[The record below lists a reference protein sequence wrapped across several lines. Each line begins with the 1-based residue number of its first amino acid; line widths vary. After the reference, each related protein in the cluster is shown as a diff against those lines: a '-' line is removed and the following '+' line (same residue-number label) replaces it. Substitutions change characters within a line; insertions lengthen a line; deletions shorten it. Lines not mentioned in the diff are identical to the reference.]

1 MSSLDSESAVSL
13 TNDDLLRYVY
23 PDEQNNDGSGSDI
36 DVEDGRVENDS
47 DDDFQQGDNTDNTTS
62 DSETSDPGD
71 HGDAGAV
78 GVTGCSSS
86 QWSNDDFLTEIHLF
100 DAYRGPPSPQVNC
113 QSPFDYF
120 SLVFPLEAYNI
131 MARETNLYARQ
142 LLLASGVSEERLYDR
157 FQPTTVDEIRAYIG
171 LQMFMNVAPVP
182 QRTFYWKEGSLFYNN
197 WVASIMSKN
206 RFEQLGK
213 YFHLADST
221 KAVPRGQAGY
231 DPLYKVRPLI
241 SLTQES
247 FSSQFVPGRNVTV
260 DEAMIKFKGRC
271 GFLQYMPAK
280 PTKWGV
286 KVWAL
291 CDADSF
297 YMLNYSV
304 YTGKINDLPAGSGEP
319 LGDRVVKHLV
329 EPLLHSWHTIYFDN
343 YFTSVSLID
352 YLFKNETQ
360 ACGTVRNNRKGLPE
374 QMKPAKCVKKH
385 GDTKRWFR
393 QIDDNKKKGKLQAIA
408 WFDRRKTEIFKGMV
422 AGFNGR
428 KRLGRPCVRDV
439 SVRARLSPSKI
450 QSARGKKDCVLC
462 KQNGRRTP
470 AGNAIQSTYECVICK
485 VALCKDRGCFRSFH
499 QE

>member
-1 MSSLDSESAVSL
+1 MSSSDSDSAVSL
-13 TNDDLLRYVY
+13 TIDDLFRYVA

-36 DVEDGRVENDS
+36 DVEVENDS
-47 DDDFQQGDNTDNTTS
+47 DDDFQQVDNTIC
-62 DSETSDPGD
+62 EGEMSDPGD
-71 HGDAGAV
+71 DGDAGAV

-100 DAYRGPPSPQVNC
+100 DAYRGPPRPQVNC

-171 LQMFMNVAPVP
+171 LQMFMNVVPVP
-182 QRTFYWKEGSLFYNN
+182 QRTFYWKEGSPFYNN

-206 RFEQLGK
+206 RFEQLAK

-286 KVWAL
+286 KAKRRCADVSTQWAGYGS
-291 CDADSF
+291 CW
-297 YMLNYSV
+297 V
-304 YTGKINDLPAGSGEP
+304 YTPLFPGLASGVQ
-319 LGDRVVKHLV
+319 L
-329 EPLLHSWHTIYFDN
+329 
-343 YFTSVSLID
+343 
-352 YLFKNETQ
+352 
-360 ACGTVRNNRKGLPE
+360 
-374 QMKPAKCVKKH
+374 
-385 GDTKRWFR
+385 
-393 QIDDNKKKGKLQAIA
+393 
-408 WFDRRKTEIFKGMV
+408 
-422 AGFNGR
+422 
-428 KRLGRPCVRDV
+428 
-439 SVRARLSPSKI
+439 
-450 QSARGKKDCVLC
+450 
-462 KQNGRRTP
+462 
-470 AGNAIQSTYECVICK
+470 
-485 VALCKDRGCFRSFH
+485 
-499 QE
+499 